1 MAEAPPLWHRQQILA
16 AVRMKQTTLAALARE
31 NGMSRNT
38 MYWAL
43 IKRHERANAIIAAFL
58 GVSMHELWPGWYAP
72 TVNPPTPE
80 PGAKAAKEHRTSRKA
95 A

>member
-1 MAEAPPLWHRQQILA
+1 LAEDLPLWHRQQILA

-31 NGMSRNT
+31 NGLSRNT

-43 IKRHERANAIIAAFL
+43 VKPHERANAIIAAFL

-72 TVNPPTPE
+72 TVTPPAPNLS
-80 PGAKAAKEHRTSRKA
+80 AKAAKESRTSKRA